1 MFWMQEEFPLI
12 STDRVLQ
19 KTPIPFDASV
29 WEFWAPLIAGA
40 RIVMAPPG
48 THRDSR
54 EIATLVRDSAIT
66 ILQLVPSMAAM
77 VAEEPGLSGCV
88 SLRRLFCGGEPLP
101 TALCEKLFTRL
112 PGCELTNLYGP
123 TECAIDT
130 VFHRCVRG
138 ESTVPIGRPVANT
151 HLYVLDAN
159 GAPVPPGVAGQLHIA
174 GAQLARG
181 YWNKPD
187 LTAAKFIQIRG
198 ERVYKTGD
206 LVRWDNEGRL
216 EYLGRSDDQ
225 IKIRGQRIEPGE
237 IEAVLNRQPGVREC
251 AVIARADDA
260 GTKSLVAY
268 VVPDRSNQME
278 LWPSSPSAGREQ
290 FFDETLYRAMTND
303 RARNDRFL
311 EAFEAGV
318 RDKIVV
324 DIGCGKDAIL
334 SRLCVEAGA
343 RKVYAVE
350 LNETAATQARA
361 LIEKMRLTA
370 RIEVLQG
377 DVREL
382 KLPELADVCVSENI
396 GHIGGAEG
404 WDLVLAKASH
414 LLKAGAPMIPGRCET
429 LAAAVS
435 LPDEFMRNPRFSELA
450 AYYAENL
457 FTQAGYQYDLRLS
470 ITGTDRSH
478 LCSTI
483 GVFEDIDFQAP
494 RPWYSSALRLTVEK
508 TTRIHGLLL
517 WVRIQMAPGI
527 VLDTI
532 DNQASWLPVFLP
544 LFPSGLAV
552 CEGDVIEAEVTG
564 ALAENGLNRD
574 YAIQGAVMRGGQPV
588 HPFDFTSWHYK
599 RVFKAS
605 PFYQT
610 LFASGRLP
618 VAPASRAL
626 APAALAQA
634 AAAALPPAM
643 VPSAFVVMPA
653 LPLLPNGKLDRNSL
667 PAPTVQREV
676 SAESEPSTQLQKE
689 IADIW
694 KKILNLEH
702 IGLNDNF
709 FEIGGDSL
717 TGLRVVNR
725 LREFLNEHVS
735 LVVIFEAPTVG
746 RLCALLERNYG
757 DAIQR
762 WLGVASQSGSETSAR
777 ITETDVA
784 TLRSLVTPMP
794 KFSGSGAKN
803 PPAIFILSPMRSGST
818 LLRIMLAGNP
828 RLFAPPELQ
837 LLCFEDLAQRK
848 AAFTGYE
855 TYLHEGVIRA
865 VMEIGKC
872 DAARATE
879 IIAGIDAEGG
889 GTKHVYEQI
898 QQWIAPRLLVD
909 KTPDY
914 AMDIEVLRRA
924 EELFEE
930 PLYIHLARHPLGMI
944 RSYEKGR
951 FILESLFRG
960 RHDFTARQMA
970 ELTWLISHRNI
981 NEFLA
986 GIPAHRQQRVR
997 FEDIVTTPEPVLG
1010 GLCEW
1015 LEIPFVPEMTDP
1027 YKGGSERMTDG
1038 IHPMSP
1044 QVGDAN
1050 FYKHGRL
1057 NPESAESWKNTC
1069 SDDFLSPLT
1078 WEIAAAFGYNNPFT
1092 AAKAAPL
1099 SQPIAR
1105 LSRDQRRVSSATP

>member
-1 MFWMQEEFPLI
+1 
-12 STDRVLQ
+12 V
-19 KTPIPFDASV
+19 V
-29 WEFWAPLIAGA
+29 
-40 RIVMAPPG
+40 
-48 THRDSR
+48 
-54 EIATLVRDSAIT
+54 
-66 ILQLVPSMAAM
+66 
-77 VAEEPGLSGCV
+77 
-88 SLRRLFCGGEPLP
+88 
-101 TALCEKLFTRL
+101 
-112 PGCELTNLYGP
+112 
-123 TECAIDT
+123 
-130 VFHRCVRG
+130 
-138 ESTVPIGRPVANT
+138 
-151 HLYVLDAN
+151 
-159 GAPVPPGVAGQLHIA
+159 
-174 GAQLARG
+174 
-181 YWNKPD
+181 
-187 LTAAKFIQIRG
+187 
-198 ERVYKTGD
+198 
-206 LVRWDNEGRL
+206 
-216 EYLGRSDDQ
+216 
-225 IKIRGQRIEPGE
+225 
-237 IEAVLNRQPGVREC
+237 
-251 AVIARADDA
+251 ARADEA
-260 GTKSLVAY
+260 GIKALVAY
-268 VVPDRSNQME
+268 VVPDRSNQIE

-311 EAFEAGV
+311 EAFQTGV

-343 RKVYAVE
+343 RKVYAIE
-350 LNETAATQARA
+350 LNETAAAQARA

-377 DVREL
+377 DVRSL
-382 KLPELADVCVSENI
+382 TLPELADVCVSENI

-404 WDLVLAKASH
+404 WDLVLAKAAH
-414 LLKAGAPMIPGRCET
+414 LLKPGASMIPSRCET
-429 LAAAVS
+429 LAAAIS

-457 FTQAGYQYDLRLS
+457 FTQAGYQFDLRLS

-494 RPWYSSALRLTVEK
+494 RPWYSSALRLTMEK

-544 LFPSGLAV
+544 LFPAGLAV
-552 CEGDVIEAEVTG
+552 CEGDVIEGEVTG

-574 YAIQGAVMRGGQPV
+574 YAIHGTVTRAGQPV
-588 HPFDFTSWHYK
+588 HAFDFTSWHYK

-626 APAALAQA
+626 APSALSQA
-634 AAAALPPAM
+634 AAAVLPTAM
-643 VPSAFVVMPA
+643 VPSAFVVLPA
-653 LPLLPNGKLDRNSL
+653 LPLLPSGKLDRNAL
-667 PAPTVQREV
+667 PAPNTQKEASADSVEPVTALQREV
-676 SAESEPSTQLQKE
+676 AN
-689 IADIW
+689 IW

-702 IGLNDNF
+702 IGLGDNF

-725 LREFLNEHVS
+725 LREFLHEHVS
-735 LVVIFEAPTVG
+735 LVVIFEAPTIE
-746 RLCALLERNYG
+746 RLSDLLERNYG
-757 DAIQR
+757 EAIQR
-762 WLGVASQSGSETSAR
+762 WLGGGGQADAGESSAR
-777 ITETDVA
+777 ITESEVA

-794 KFSGSGAKN
+794 KFAGPGPKN

-837 LLCFEDLAQRK
+837 LLCFEDMAQRR

-879 IIAGIDAEGG
+879 IIAGIEAEGG
-889 GTKHVYEQI
+889 GMKHLYEQI

-914 AMDIEVLRRA
+914 AMDIEVLKRA
-924 EELFEE
+924 EDMFED
-930 PLYIHLARHPLGMI
+930 PLYIHLTRHPLGMV

-960 RHDFTARQMA
+960 RHNFSARQMA

-981 NEFLA
+981 TEFLS
-986 GIPAHRQQRVR
+986 GIPAHRQHRVR

-1038 IHPMSP
+1038 IHPLSP

-1057 NPESAESWKNTC
+1057 NPESAESWKNSCTE
-1069 SDDFLSPLT
+1069 DFLSGLT
-1078 WEIAAAFGYNNPFT
+1078 WEIAVKFGYDNPF
-1092 AAKAAPL
+1092 AAPKAAGL
-1099 SQPIAR
+1099 TQPIAR
-1105 LSRDQRRVSSATP
+1105 LSREQRRVSSATS